1 MAAVKIKGGYNTN
14 QITSNATW
22 RSDVEV
28 AETITINSGVS
39 LTLVPGIT
47 AFFGTD
53 KRLSIN
59 GSLMANATGESDRII
74 FTSNKATP
82 AAGDWGY
89 IHFAQGSSGSFN
101 YVTIEYAGGNA
112 DTAFASIVNRAALYI
127 DSSPTLNNI
136 VVRNVTNKSN
146 DYAVGAWIRYAG
158 TPTITNSVFE
168 NIESWGIYNQSSETL
183 NLTSNVIKNNGN
195 GVYSS
200 GAQIN
205 AKYVEWGDD
214 TGPYHPTLNPTG
226 LANRVSDNVL
236 IDPWGRDFDG
246 DGTPDRLDLD
256 DDNDGMPDD
265 WELANGFDPYN
276 SSDAWLDSDGD
287 GVSNLHEYLAGTDP
301 NDAASFLAGSNVY
314 NSSTQAVA
322 GSSWVS
328 IEHNMAFTDPV
339 IIAGPAS
346 YLDAEPGVVQLQ
358 NISNNTFDIRFKEW
372 DYLDGVHGDENIPFL
387 IIEKGRH
394 DLDDGSVMEAG
405 VVDVTDT
412 AVWLPVNFTAAFTNA
427 PQVFVTI
434 QTSNDAE
441 PVTAR
446 VRNITSTGFE
456 VALFEQEFTMNA
468 HLAETVAY
476 MAVLPSAATGTV
488 NLLGQASVS
497 FESKSIS
504 LDHNFIQ
511 EGVSALRL
519 QEELSL
525 DVETDHLAEAASIL
539 KLGDTLLVQT
549 TSEAEDDTFVI
560 RNENRDLD
568 GDGIPDVFDTD
579 ADGDGMPNDWETQ
592 YGLNPMNNLD
602 AFDNADTDTLTNI
615 GEYLAGT
622 DPTLADTDGDGVNDD
637 VDVFPLDI
645 AEWLDSDGDGIGDNA
660 DPTPY
665 PPAGILDLTTATET
679 IAENGS
685 SITLTVER
693 TNGSYGTVTLDY
705 ATQDGSATASVDYQA
720 TTGTLSFADGEISKT
735 ITLNILDDAT
745 YEVDENFTLVLN
757 NAQGGATLGTQ
768 ASTEI
773 TITNDDPVP
782 PAGELVFS
790 AASYSVGE
798 NGTSVSTTVDRINGS
813 YGAVSVD
820 YVTSDNSAVA
830 GSDYQAATG
839 TLNFGDGVTS
849 QSFTVTI
856 VDDSIFEGDELFNL
870 ALSNIQ
876 GGASLGFQSTAQV
889 TIVEDEAAPPA
900 GVLQLDSASYTASES
915 DSAVT
920 VAVTRSGGSY
930 GEITA
935 NYATSNNTAIA
946 GSDYQAVTGSVVF
959 ADGVTSQSI
968 DISLVNDQ
976 AYEGDET
983 FGISLTGAS
992 GVLGSVTNAQITI
1005 QDNDPIPPA
1014 GVLQFSGASYAVN
1027 EDGTSVV
1034 LTVLRT
1040 NGSYGDISVDY
1051 TTADDTAT
1059 DGFDYQATIGT
1070 LLFADGETTQTITV
1084 PIDDD
1089 LDYEGDERFT
1099 VTLSNAQGN
1108 ATLGTIASVTV
1119 YIADNEVA
1127 PDSGVIQF
1135 SGSSYSVNEGDGAI
1149 QIIVMRTNGST
1160 GTASIDYATENGTA
1174 SANED
1179 YQAATGTLVFADGET
1194 SKVINITVLN
1204 DQTVEGAE
1212 SFTVSLSNPV
1222 GISVSG
1228 SSNVTVQIQD
1238 NDSNADVGSSS
1249 GGGGGG
1255 SLGLY
1260 ELMLFFAWVWFGAFV
1275 RRKNC

>member
-1 MAAVKIKGGYNTN
+1 MGGTLASPVVSNNTLTGKRSV
-14 QITSNATW
+14 QISTGSTP
-22 RSDVEV
+22 
-28 AETITINSGVS
+28 TINVNNFIGGS
-39 LTLVPGIT
+39 TDTGIVYT
-47 AFFGTD
+47 GTIV
-53 KRLSIN
+53 IN
-59 GSLMANATGESDRII
+59 AQN
-74 FTSNKATP
+74 NYW
-82 AAGDWGY
+82 GD
-89 IHFAQGSSGSFN
+89 SSGPTHLSN
-101 YVTIEYAGGNA
+101 PDGIGVIASDNIDYSG
-112 DTAFASIVNRAALYI
+112 FALTPFVNGVLELTPPA
-127 DSSPTLNNI
+127 NI
-136 VVRNVTNKSN
+136 VVA
-146 DYAVGAWIRYAG
+146 AVDASG
-158 TPTITNSVFE
+158 TPSTNVSINAFLNAASAWDNIDGAIVPTHNAPTIFPLGVTTVIFSATDSVGIVVSAPATVTVVDQTPPILSLIGSQSVTIDYGSLYIEEGAVALDNVDGNISGSVVISGSVDTNNIGVYTLTYGVSDTAGNVATPVVRSIIVQDVTAPAITPPANIIVPAADATGTPVTDSMIVAFLSSASANDNVDGVITSITHDAPGQLPLGTSTITFSATDNAG
-168 NIESWGIYNQSSETL
+168 NIGTAQATITVADQTAPMISLIGSNSETL
-183 NLTSNVIKNNGN
+183 NYGAVFNDLGAIALDNVDGNISSNIQVIGSVNTNSI
-195 GVYSS
+195 GVY
-200 GAQIN
+200 
-205 AKYVEWGDD
+205 
-214 TGPYHPTLNPTG
+214 TLTYN
-226 LANRVSDNVL
+226 VSDSAGNAATPVVRSISVQDMSAPVITPPGNLAIQVASNIGLSISDSL
-236 IDPWGRDFDG
+236 IVSFIEGASV
-246 DGTPDRLDLD
+246 TD
-256 DDNDGMPDD
+256 DVDVGLLITNDAPSVFPLGVTTVTFQAVDS
-265 WELANGFDPYN
+265 AGNIGAAQATVTIT
-276 SSDAWLDSDGD
+276 SSD
-287 GVSNLHEYLAGTDP
+287 N
-301 NDAASFLAGSNVY
+301 
-314 NSSTQAVA
+314 
-322 GSSWVS
+322 
-328 IEHNMAFTDPV
+328 
-339 IIAGPAS
+339 
-346 YLDAEPGVVQLQ
+346 
-358 NISNNTFDIRFKEW
+358 
-372 DYLDGVHGDENIPFL
+372 
-387 IIEKGRH
+387 
-394 DLDDGSVMEAG
+394 
-405 VVDVTDT
+405 
-412 AVWLPVNFTAAFTNA
+412 
-427 PQVFVTI
+427 
-434 QTSNDAE
+434 
-441 PVTAR
+441 
-446 VRNITSTGFE
+446 
-456 VALFEQEFTMNA
+456 
-468 HLAETVAY
+468 
-476 MAVLPSAATGTV
+476 
-488 NLLGQASVS
+488 
-497 FESKSIS
+497 
-504 LDHNFIQ
+504 
-511 EGVSALRL
+511 
-519 QEELSL
+519 
-525 DVETDHLAEAASIL
+525 
-539 KLGDTLLVQT
+539 
-549 TSEAEDDTFVI
+549 
-560 RNENRDLD
+560 
-568 GDGIPDVFDTD
+568 
-579 ADGDGMPNDWETQ
+579 DGDGMPNDWELL
-592 YGLNPMNNLD
+592 YGFDPENDLD
-602 AFDNADTDTLTNI
+602 AFDNADADSLTNI

-622 DPTLADTDGDGVNDD
+622 NPLLADTDGDGVNDD

-1222 GISVSG
+1222 GVSVSG

-1238 NDSNADVGSSS
+1238 NDSNADAGSNSS
-1249 GGGGGG
+1249 GGGGG

-1260 ELMLFFAWVWFGAFV
+1260 ELMLFFAWIWFGVFV
-1275 RRKNC
+1275 RRKNY